1 MSNDDL
7 RGRDNWQKDGLEKAT
22 EAENNFFDVFEKYFE
37 GTEYRIRS
45 RPKELQHIYEDIE
58 LPDEILSEIYVPEK
72 KPKRHGMVP
81 DFAIDN
87 TNTKKT
93 IYVESKRQDGY
104 VEGGVPEDGRG
115 NAHERLSKYFLPG
128 LQKILREMGNI
139 SEDVLPFWAV
149 IQGNITRDLKRVNE
163 MTVWFDGC
171 EGHIF
176 LWRDLTT
183 TDLIINHFNEHIKP
197 ILE

>member
-87 TNTKKT
+87 LNTKKT
-93 IYVESKRQDGY
+93 IYVESKDKMVMWRVVFLRTDEEMHTNDLVSIFYQDY
-104 VEGGVPEDGRG
+104 RRYLEKWVTYRKTFYHFGR
-115 NAHERLSKYFLPG
+115 LY
-128 LQKILREMGNI
+128 
-139 SEDVLPFWAV
+139 
-149 IQGNITRDLKRVNE
+149 RV
-163 MTVWFDGC
+163 T
-171 EGHIF
+171 
-176 LWRDLTT
+176 
-183 TDLIINHFNEHIKP
+183 
-197 ILE
+197 